1 MEASIST
8 SAEIDKSGEDGVEDA
23 GEKMDRIYRVQR
35 HFYDLTR
42 KYYLLGRDRLIRE
55 LAPAP
60 GQTVCEIGC
69 GTARNLIK
77 MARRY
82 PDCRYFGID
91 ASAEM
96 LETAEA
102 SLSRAGMEARVRLG
116 LAYAERFDPEASFDE
131 TDGFDHIVFSY
142 SLSMIPPWQESLE
155 RAVTLLRPG
164 GTLHIVD
171 FGDQRGM
178 PGWFRRLL
186 FAWLACFHVEHRPG
200 IRLWVERKKAD
211 GNMAVSSTSL
221 AGHYAD
227 LFQLRKSG
235 AHDSRA

>member
-8 SAEIDKSGEDGVEDA
+8 SAETDPLSEDA
-23 GEKMDRIYRVQR
+23 GEKMDRIYRFQR

-42 KYYLLGRDRLIRE
+42 KYYLLGRDRLIRD
-55 LAPAP
+55 LNAAP
-60 GQTVCEIGC
+60 GEAICEIGC
-69 GTARNLIK
+69 GTARNLAK
-77 MARRY
+77 LARRY

-102 SLSRAGMEARVRLG
+102 SLRRMGLEDRIRLG
-116 LAYAERFDPEASFDE
+116 LAYAQRFDPGETFDE
-131 TDGFDHIVFSY
+131 PEGFDHIVFSY
-142 SLSMIPPWQESLE
+142 SLSMIPPWRAALD

-178 PGWFRRLL
+178 PAWFRRLL
-186 FAWLACFHVEHRPG
+186 FTWLAWFHVEHRPG
-200 IRLWVERKKAD
+200 IRIWVEEKNAAGD
-211 GNMAVSSTSL
+211 MEVSVSAL
-221 AGHYAD
+221 AGHYAE
-227 LFQLRKSG
+227 LFRLARTDRPSL
-235 AHDSRA
+235 